1 MDNSAL
7 YQFNQ
12 SINQSVNCDATAT
25 RNEHVHFSARLHD
38 VAANLNGGIGAGQ
51 VDVTA
56 YCYFHVFRL
65 TNKGNYS
72 LFAVIFFNSDTSISY
87 VMELD

>member
-38 VAANLNGGIGAGQ
+38 VAANLNGGIGAGE
-51 VDVTA
+51 VD
-56 YCYFHVFRL
+56 RL
-65 TNKGNYS
+65 WRHCLL
-72 LFAVIFFNSDTSISY
+72 LFSRIS
-87 VMELD
+87 VDQ